1 MVQTK
6 IIPKYPA
13 LMIEGTE
20 KSLVITDLHLGFESN
35 LSLNNIFLGKNKTV
49 AEITKEIE
57 KIIKKTKPDSL
68 VLLGDIKSGIKSI
81 TKTEWETVPIFFES
95 ITKLIDTILVP
106 GNHDANIEKLIPN
119 GITLASSKGII
130 VDDILLTHGH
140 TMPSENFSQVN
151 TIVMGHVHPVFFQKE
166 SLINGER
173 VWVSIK
179 CKKQK
184 IFHSKSGELEVII
197 LPSFN
202 RYFYAT
208 QKKFYKKSISPIIE
222 KMDVIQAKIV
232 TLDGTIIGNEQQLSS
247 VIYPVSL
254 YDPNGSFEVSFFCN
268 HSKVLTND
276 SANSIVERTGM
287 PNSNDFLR
295 I

>member
-1 MVQTK
+1 MAQTK
-6 IIPKYPA
+6 IIPEYPA
-13 LMIEGTE
+13 LMIEGA
-20 KSLVITDLHLGFESN
+20 KKNLVITDLHLGFESN
-35 LSLNNIFLGKNKTV
+35 LSLNNVFLGKNKTV

-57 KIIKKTKPDSL
+57 KIVKKTKPDSL

-81 TKTEWETVPIFFES
+81 TKTEWETVPNFFEN

-130 VDDILLTHGH
+130 IDDILLTHGH
-140 TMPSENFSQVN
+140 TMPSENFTQVN
-151 TIVMGHVHPVFFQKE
+151 TIVMVHVHPVLFQKE

-173 VWVSIK
+173 VWISIK
-179 CKKQK
+179 CEKQK

-247 VIYPVSL
+247 VI
-254 YDPNGSFEVSFFCN
+254 
-268 HSKVLTND
+268 
-276 SANSIVERTGM
+276 
-287 PNSNDFLR
+287 
-295 I
+295 

>member
-35 LSLNNIFLGKNKTV
+35 LSLNNVFLGKNKTV

-95 ITKLIDTILVP
+95 ISKLIDTILVP
-106 GNHDANIEKLIPN
+106 GNHDANIDKLIPN

-151 TIVMGHVHPVFFQKE
+151 KIVMGHVHPVFFQKE

-222 KMDVIQAKIV
+222 KMDVTQAKIV

-247 VIYPVSL
+247 VI
-254 YDPNGSFEVSFFCN
+254 
-268 HSKVLTND
+268 
-276 SANSIVERTGM
+276 
-287 PNSNDFLR
+287 
-295 I
+295 

>member
-6 IIPKYPA
+6 IIPGYPA
-13 LMIEGTE
+13 LMIEGTK

-49 AEITKEIE
+49 IEITKEIE
-57 KIIKKTKPDSL
+57 EIIKKTKPDSL
-68 VLLGDIKSGIKSI
+68 ILLGDVKSGIKSI
-81 TKTEWETVPIFFES
+81 TKTEWETVPTFFER
-95 ITKLIDTILVP
+95 INNLIDTILVP

-130 VDDILLTHGH
+130 IDDILLTHGH

-151 TIVMGHVHPVFFQKE
+151 TIVMGHVHPVFFQE
-166 SLINGER
+166 DSLINGER

-184 IFHSKSGELEVII
+184 IFSSKSGELEIII

-202 RYFYAT
+202 KYFYTT
-208 QKKFYKKSISPIIE
+208 QKKFYKKSIAPILE
-222 KMDVIQAKIV
+222 KIDVLQAKIV
-232 TLDGTIIGNEQQLSS
+232 TLDGTIIGNESLLSA
-247 VIYPVSL
+247 VI
-254 YDPNGSFEVSFFCN
+254 
-268 HSKVLTND
+268 
-276 SANSIVERTGM
+276 
-287 PNSNDFLR
+287 
-295 I
+295 